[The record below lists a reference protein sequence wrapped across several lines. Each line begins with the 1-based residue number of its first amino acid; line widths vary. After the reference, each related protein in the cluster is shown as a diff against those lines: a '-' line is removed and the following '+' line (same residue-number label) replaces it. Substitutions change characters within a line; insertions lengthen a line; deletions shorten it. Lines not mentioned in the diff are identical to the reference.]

1 MQPPLSL
8 RLRLGIIE
16 LWLAATVVLLLI
28 ATAAALRDPRLLIH
42 MGLLSVRGFPAVC
55 ATAIP
60 AVCGIAALKGLFQ
73 RRSSGPI
80 LLLPYSLFWLAI
92 LVAGMFAA
100 AWRLGPVGIAQLTF
114 HAWLVGGITF
124 MTMLGGFLVMARW
137 SIEQL
142 AGRTPRSSIS

>member
-1 MQPPLSL
+1 MQPPLSS

-28 ATAAALRDPRLLIH
+28 ATAAALRDPGLLIH
-42 MGLLSVRGFPAVC
+42 MGLLNVRGFPAVC

-100 AWRLGPVGIAQLTF
+100 AWRLGPAGIAQLTF

-124 MTMLGGFLVMARW
+124 MTMLGGFVVMARW
-137 SIEQL
+137 SLEHL